1 MAKGLVILMEKN
13 LSTKNQCSPNYLRSS
28 AGSLYFSLFWLKM
41 TISEIDQKYFL
52 RLESFYSN
60 KYGADNLIIITDS
73 KQVIAGS
80 TFCLKRRMNEMLQ
93 I

>member
-1 MAKGLVILMEKN
+1 MAI
-13 LSTKNQCSPNYLRSS
+13 P
-28 AGSLYFSLFWLKM
+28 
-41 TISEIDQKYFL
+41 EIDWKYFL

-80 TFCLKRRMNEMLQ
+80 TRTFCQINLLQKNEWDLQ

>member
-1 MAKGLVILMEKN
+1 
-13 LSTKNQCSPNYLRSS
+13 
-28 AGSLYFSLFWLKM
+28 M
-41 TISEIDQKYFL
+41 TISEIDQKHFL

-80 TFCLKRRMNEMLQ
+80 TCFKRRMNEMLQ